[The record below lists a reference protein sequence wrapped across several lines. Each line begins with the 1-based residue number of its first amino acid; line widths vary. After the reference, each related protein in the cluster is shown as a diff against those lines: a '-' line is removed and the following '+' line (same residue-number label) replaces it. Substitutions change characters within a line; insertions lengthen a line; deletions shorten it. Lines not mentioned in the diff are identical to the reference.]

1 MNKLGFYVENTT
13 VPFLRDALR
22 QVKPPVML
30 VHAGDR
36 TLLQQI
42 RSELSPETFV
52 IGRLFVSLAE
62 QTAWLTGPDPDGAG
76 TAFAERIINYD
87 FQLAGQRGSNNR
99 LLIDAWMSLNEPVR
113 GPASFGDR
121 QPDAETQARYAALD
135 RFQVAFLNRMHN
147 SGLEAVA
154 FSFAAGNFT
163 AREDISRWFPRTLDA
178 YTYLALHE
186 YGWPTMMPRTGTE
199 TACLYYRPVMD
210 GIRSQ
215 HGDRHKLIITEAGL
229 ARMYKHANDPAGDVG
244 WLYRG
249 ETVSEQQYWESLQW
263 YNAEMVR
270 DDYVMGGC
278 LYQVGHAG
286 LWETF
291 RHLGVDNE
299 QRPILLMDKIATLRT
314 EPAPPPTPEPTPTPT
329 PERLAE
335 LLARVV
341 AVRQKMDAAGGQVD
355 AFTAALSAAR
365 ATLDGLAGATDGAPG
380 QQEVQAILARLQQVE
395 VALERLPGDTPL
407 DVPALRSHAAALRAA
422 AEQVLARVKA
432 VGEFD
437 ARRQD
442 AVRQALALDAQA
454 AGITS
459 VGGQAGALAA
469 QAAILEAELRSET
482 PPLTPAGQPPLRDVR
497 TTLPVAPGST
507 VPQRGLSAI
516 RRIIVHHTVTRD
528 DVTPE
533 RLATA
538 QIARGQDGITYHFL
552 VTGDGTIHWTQP
564 LEAVIDQTLVS
575 QVNADGIGIALAG
588 NFQAAAPTA
597 QQLQA
602 AAALIA
608 WLLGWLGMPVNTIF
622 GRNEVD
628 SRVASPGAQW
638 SQGIRYRD
646 TLISAVTAI
655 MAGAE

>member
-30 VHAGDR
+30 IHAGDR

-42 RSELSPETFV
+42 RSELSPDTFV
-52 IGRLFVSLAE
+52 IGRLFVSLSE
-62 QTAWLTGPDPDGAG
+62 QTTWLTGSDPEGAG
-76 TAFAERIINYD
+76 TAFADRIINYD
-87 FQLAGQRGSNNR
+87 FQLAQQRGSNNR

-113 GPASFGDR
+113 GPASFFDR

-135 RFQVAFLNRMHN
+135 RFQVAFLKRMRN
-147 SGLEAVA
+147 AGLEAVA
-154 FSFAAGNFT
+154 FNFAAGNFT
-163 AREDISRWFPRTLDA
+163 AREDIIRWFPRTLEA

-210 GIRSQ
+210 GIRAQ

-229 ARMYKHANDPAGDVG
+229 ARMYKHATDPAGDVG

-249 ETVSEQQYWESLQW
+249 EPISEQQYWESLQW

-270 DDYVMGGC
+270 DAYVMGCC

-299 QRPILLMDKIATLRT
+299 QRPILLMNKIETLRT
-314 EPAPPPTPEPTPTPT
+314 APTPEPTPTPT
-329 PERLAE
+329 PTPDKRAE
-335 LLARVV
+335 LAARVA
-341 AVRQKMDAAGGQVD
+341 AVQQAMAAAAGQVD
-355 AFTAALSAAR
+355 AFTVALAEAH
-365 ATLDGLAGATDGAPG
+365 AKLDGLSDSTAGAPG
-380 QQEVQAILARLQQVE
+380 EPEVQALLARLQQVAA
-395 VALERLPGDTPL
+395 ALDRLPGDTPL
-407 DVPALRSHAAALRAA
+407 DLPALRTQVTALRTAT
-422 AEQVLARVKA
+422 EQLLGRVKA
-432 VGEFD
+432 LSAFD
-437 ARRQD
+437 ARRQE
-442 AVRQALALDAQA
+442 ATRQTIALDGQA
-454 AGITS
+454 AGIRN
-459 VGGQAGALAA
+459 VGQQAGALAA
-469 QAAILEAELRSET
+469 QAAALAAELGPQIPS
-482 PPLTPAGQPPLRDVR
+482 PTPAGQPPLREVR
-497 TTLPVAPGST
+497 TTLPVAAGSA
-507 VPQRGLSAI
+507 VPQRTLSAI
-516 RRIIVHHTVTRD
+516 RRIIMHHTVTRD

-538 QIARGQDGITYHFL
+538 QIARGQAGITYHFL
-552 VTGDGTIHWTQP
+552 VTGDGTIYWTQP
-564 LEAVIDQTLVS
+564 LEAAIEQALVN

-588 NFQAAAPTA
+588 NFQTAAPSA
-597 QQLQA
+597 KQLDA

-608 WLLGWLGMPVNTIF
+608 WLLGWLGLPVNAIF

-628 SRVASPGAQW
+628 ARVASPGAQW
-638 SQGIRYRD
+638 SQGVRYRD
-646 TLISAVTAI
+646 TLIAAVTAI
-655 MAGAE
+655 MAGAQ